1 MAKKNP
7 GGQQAN
13 TKGSKGSFSAGA
25 SPMSAAA
32 KQAAVSVSSG
42 GGGGGGIAGFFGNL
56 FGGGGGG
63 GAPQM
68 PDGSRMDQIT
78 KPFVGGKTAPNYGQ
92 VNLGMAAPG
101 TPGLSDKLAL
111 NAAAQA
117 AASQPQG
124 IMGVLGNLM
133 PGSTI
138 MRAGRGLM
146 KHMRP
151 ASAFPPRFGPDGQM
165 TPYGQMMQER
175 SRQTALEHSAMQNAM
190 DSGAPQMV
198 DGATEPTTADPT
210 QIPGERPPWWPS
222 YLPWPPVPNASDPA
236 APATPAAP
244 AAPSVGTQPTGSLP
258 APTPYGT
265 SYSSLQNAIS
275 GARNPLTM
283 GIGGML
289 RRP

>member
-1 MAKKNP
+1 MAKNP
-7 GGQQAN
+7 GGRQEN

-25 SPMSAAA
+25 SPVAG
-32 KQAAVSVSSG
+32 KQVVATG
-42 GGGGGGIAGFFGNL
+42 GGGGGGIAGFFSNL

-63 GAPQM
+63 APQNRM
-68 PDGSRMDQIT
+68 PDGSRMDTIT

-101 TPGLSDKLAL
+101 TPGLADKLAL
-111 NAAAQA
+111 SAAAQA

-138 MRAGRGLM
+138 MQAGRGLM

-165 TPYGQMMQER
+165 TPYGMQMQER
-175 SRQTALEHSAMQNAM
+175 SRLMAQQHAAEMNARDDGPPQVDEMETA
-190 DSGAPQMV
+190 
-198 DGATEPTTADPT
+198 PTTADPM
-210 QIPGERPPWWPS
+210 QIPGERPSWWPS
-222 YLPWPPVPNASDPA
+222 YLPWPPAPNVSVPQT
-236 APATPAAP
+236 APV
-244 AAPSVGTQPTGSLP
+244 PSVPPMGTQPTGSLP

-275 GARNPLTM
+275 GAQNPLMM

>member
-1 MAKKNP
+1 MAKNP
-7 GGQQAN
+7 GGQQEN

-32 KQAAVSVSSG
+32 KQAAVNVGGG
-42 GGGGGGIAGFFGNL
+42 GGGGGGIAGFFSNL
-56 FGGGGGG
+56 FSGGGG

-92 VNLGMAAPG
+92 INLGMAAPG
-101 TPGLSDKLAL
+101 TPGLADKLAL

-124 IMGVLGNLM
+124 IMGVLRNIM

-138 MRAGRGLM
+138 MQAGRGLM

-165 TPYGQMMQER
+165 TPYGMQMQEQ
-175 SRQTALEHSAMQNAM
+175 SRLLAQQHTADMNAM
-190 DSGAPQMV
+190 GDGAPQASGME
-198 DGATEPTTADPT
+198 TTPTTADPN
-210 QIPGERPPWWPS
+210 QIPGERPSWWPS
-222 YLPWPPVPNASDPA
+222 YLPWPPAPNVAVPQAPVPA
-236 APATPAAP
+236 M
-244 AAPSVGTQPTGSLP
+244 GTQPTGSLP
-258 APTPYGT
+258 APAPYGT
-265 SYSSLQNAIS
+265 SYSNLQSAIS
-275 GARNPLTM
+275 GAQNPLMM

>member
-1 MAKKNP
+1 
-7 GGQQAN
+7 
-13 TKGSKGSFSAGA
+13 
-25 SPMSAAA
+25 MSAAA
-32 KQAAVSVSSG
+32 KQAAVSVSTG
-42 GGGGGGIAGFFGNL
+42 GGGGGGGGFL
-56 FGGGGGG
+56 SRIFGGGGGG

-92 VNLGMAAPG
+92 INLGMAAPG
-101 TPGLSDKLAL
+101 TPGLADKLAL

-138 MRAGRGLM
+138 MQAGRGLL
-146 KHMRP
+146 KHTRP
-151 ASAFPPRFGPDGQM
+151 ASAFPPRFGADGQM
-165 TPYGQMMQER
+165 TPYGMQMQEQ
-175 SRQTALEHSAMQNAM
+175 SRLLAQQNAAEM
-190 DSGAPQMV
+190 NARGDGPQQISDMET
-198 DGATEPTTADPT
+198 APTTADPT
-210 QIPGERPPWWPS
+210 QIPGERPSWWPS
-222 YLPWPPVPNASDPA
+222 YLPWPPTPNVSVPQTAVPA
-236 APATPAAP
+236 M
-244 AAPSVGTQPTGSLP
+244 GTQPTGSLP

-265 SYSSLQNAIS
+265 SYSNLQSAIS
-275 GARNPLTM
+275 GAQNPLMM

>member
-1 MAKKNP
+1 MARKNP

-42 GGGGGGIAGFFGNL
+42 GGGGGGIAGFFSNL
-56 FGGGGGG
+56 FGGGGNR
-63 GAPQM
+63 APQNYM
-68 PDGSRMDQIT
+68 PDGSRMDTIT

-92 VNLGMAAPG
+92 INLGMAAPG
-101 TPGLSDKLAL
+101 TPGLADKLAL
-111 NAAAQA
+111 SAAAQA

-124 IMGVLGNLM
+124 IMGILGNLM
-133 PGSTI
+133 PGSI
-138 MRAGRGLM
+138 AMRAGRGLM

-190 DSGAPQMV
+190 DSGAPQMA
-198 DGATEPTTADPT
+198 DGAIEPTTADPT

-222 YLPWPPVPNASDPA
+222 YLPWPPTPNVSVPQTAVP
-236 APATPAAP
+236 PM
-244 AAPSVGTQPTGSLP
+244 GTQPTGSLP

-265 SYSSLQNAIS
+265 SYSSLQSAIS
-275 GARNPLTM
+275 GAQNPLTM